1 MAYWIQETNVG
12 NSSACK
18 SYMCDYRSDIAK
30 LPRIGIHG
38 EEQEGD
44 SVADNPCSW
53 GSDCTCLEDTSIW
66 ILGKDT
72 NQWIEI

>member
-12 NSSACK
+12 NNSSCK

-30 LPRIGIHG
+30 LPRMGIYG
-38 EEQEGD
+38 AEQEGD
-44 SVADNPCSW
+44 SVSDNPCSY

-66 ILGKDT
+66 VLGKDT
-72 NQWIEI
+72 NQWKEI